1 MLDNQIKKDLA
12 DKESLENLMQ
22 RHEEEAHE
30 KGKILSEQKA
40 VGGGVAKPVFFEEGF
55 GNAKNHPPEK
65 NASPLVPSLWA
76 VAWSL
81 WRAGNFLCSCF
92 LS

>member
-12 DKESLENLMQ
+12 DKESLENMMQ

-40 VGGGVAKPVFFEEGF
+40 VGSKA
-55 GNAKNHPPEK
+55 
-65 NASPLVPSLWA
+65 PSQ
-76 VAWSL
+76 
-81 WRAGNFLCSCF
+81 
-92 LS
+92 LSKKGL